1 MPQARLT
8 APLLAMTAGLA
19 LGGCATTSADPTA
32 LIPADVRAS
41 VIAEDRMASG
51 SISVNE
57 MLSRA
62 RDGETGSAAPAPAGE
77 GVPAGIA
84 TANGAAAGTA
94 PTAPAAMP
102 VRSTLPPAAPEPP
115 EPKAFFEVTF
125 DGTED
130 QPSIAAKDALARKL
144 KAARL
149 SAKTEVTILSGP
161 GPGTTAFDQAL
172 LANRRARAV
181 RSLLPEGWKATQVYN
196 PDFPPDTVR
205 IVLGSAT

>member
-8 APLLAMTAGLA
+8 APLLAMTAAFA
-19 LGGCATTSADPTA
+19 LGGCATTSSDPTA

-62 RDGETGSAAPAPAGE
+62 RDGEAGSTASAPAGD
-77 GVPAGIA
+77 GAPAGVA
-84 TANGAAAGTA
+84 SANTAAPGAP
-94 PTAPAAMP
+94 PTAPAATP
-102 VRSTLPPAAPEPP
+102 ARSTTPPPEPP

-130 QPSIAAKDALARKL
+130 QPSVAAKEALARKL
-144 KAARL
+144 KSARL

>member
-8 APLLAMTAGLA
+8 APLLAMTAALA
-19 LGGCATTSADPTA
+19 LGGCATTSSDPTA

-62 RDGETGSAAPAPAGE
+62 RDGEAGSAAPAPAGDGAQA
-77 GVPAGIA
+77 GV
-84 TANGAAAGTA
+84 AAANTA
-94 PTAPAAMP
+94 ASGAPPTVPTATPA
-102 VRSTLPPAAPEPP
+102 RSTMPPPEPP

-130 QPSIAAKDALARKL
+130 QPSVAAKEALARKL
-144 KAARL
+144 KSARL